1 MQNGDILTIRFDSEE
16 DDNTRNTIFF
26 HLDLPEE
33 GLKTLTTLRLAGT
46 MESTVINAAL
56 YEQAHVP
63 ESTLASIILSGLSA
77 ALVQRNLN
85 SGRPEDLS
93 AHAPELRECA
103 AASFA
108 DLWRTRV
115 GLEPGELKLNTVELS
130 SLGKLLVDRE
140 REKMKTEPA
149 AAPAAAD
156 PAATQSPPVAD
167 KWTCACGQVNSGN
180 FCVECGAKREW
191 TCACGQVNTG
201 NFCVECGKK
210 RA

>member
-16 DDNTRNTIFF
+16 DDNTRNTISF

-46 MESTVINAAL
+46 MESKVINAAL
-56 YEQAHVP
+56 YEQAHVQ

-85 SGRPEDLS
+85 SGRPEDLP
-93 AHAPELRECA
+93 AHVDELRECA

-115 GLEPGELKLNTVELS
+115 GLEPGKLKLNTVELS

-149 AAPAAAD
+149 AP
-156 PAATQSPPVAD
+156 PSPPVAD

>member
-16 DDNTRNTIFF
+16 DDNTRNTISF

-46 MESTVINAAL
+46 MESKVINAAV
-56 YEQAHVP
+56 YEQAHVQ
-63 ESTLASIILSGLSA
+63 ERTLASIILSGLSA

-85 SGRPEDLS
+85 SGRPEDLP
-93 AHAPELRECA
+93 AHVEELRECA
-103 AASFA
+103 VASFA

-115 GLEPGELKLNTVELS
+115 GLEPGKLTLDTVELS
-130 SLGKLLVDRE
+130 SFGKVLVDRE
-140 REKMKTEPA
+140 REKKKTEPPA
-149 AAPAAAD
+149 PAPAAPAAA
-156 PAATQSPPVAD
+156 PPLPNEG
-167 KWTCACGQVNSGN
+167 K
-180 FCVECGAKREW
+180 W

-201 NFCVECGKK
+201 NFCVECGARREWTCVCGQVNTGNFCVECGKK